1 MSGYGAMRRSASRL
15 GDAARKG
22 AVKVRILGGNTVAGR
37 IGRRWENRSAAI
49 IASTPTI
56 IVVWV
61 LLPLAFYGLLW
72 YSLIADTD
80 EYWPALL
87 ALCVAYTITNLKLVF
102 GFWMDLTLLKFCY
115 QHIVSWLNLVNVLR
129 WSVAFL
135 LCRGGT
141 ATNVVF
147 VVTMCFFVFVENA
160 SDAVLGMNLG
170 KLLGYVA
177 LILAY
182 CTTLYLMS
190 TQRTWREEEF
200 MPEREVN
207 VFGNTTFSY
216 TVDLRETHNSA
227 LLQLIFFVA
236 ADGYAYLKMAYKLRT
251 FNAPPYRSVRIKV
264 PLHLDEYHEWGMR
277 IDDPK
282 LVKRFELQFPRRA
295 PVRTTSGGTATVVV
309 AAEAARHLRAA
320 EHPHAVELGGGADPQ
335 LRVEEAGLHEGLG
348 GERGGER
355 GGCVAGRGMQGGGGV
370 QGGGTHRHGEVSGVG
385 QGGGR

>member
-1 MSGYGAMRRSASRL
+1 MHNDHPLVRELRAALTIQAAVRGKKLRGWSARARAALAEDSSLHKTRIRMARHQAERDL
-15 GDAARKG
+15 DAARKG

-190 TQRTWREEEF
+190 TQRTWRDEEF

-227 LLQLIFFVA
+227 LLQLIFFCA

-282 LVKRFELQFPRRA
+282 LVKRLEIQFPRRA
-295 PVRTTSGGTATVVV
+295 PVRTTSSGTPTVVV
-309 AAEAARHLRAA
+309 GAQAEASAS
-320 EHPHAVELGGGADPQ
+320 
-335 LRVEEAGLHEGLG
+335 EALEASKS
-348 GERGGER
+348 E
-355 GGCVAGRGMQGGGGV
+355 VAWA
-370 QGGGTHRHGEVSGVG
+370 
-385 QGGGR
+385 

>member
-1 MSGYGAMRRSASRL
+1 MHNDHPLVRELRAALTIQAAVRGKKLRGWSARARAALAEDSSLHKTRIRMARHQAERDL
-15 GDAARKG
+15 DAARKG

-282 LVKRFELQFPRRA
+282 LVKRLEIQFPRRA
-295 PVRTTSGGTATVVV
+295 PVRTTASGGTATVVLTAQAEASASE
-309 AAEAARHLRAA
+309 AAEASASQVARA
-320 EHPHAVELGGGADPQ
+320 
-335 LRVEEAGLHEGLG
+335 
-348 GERGGER
+348 
-355 GGCVAGRGMQGGGGV
+355 
-370 QGGGTHRHGEVSGVG
+370 
-385 QGGGR
+385 

>member
-1 MSGYGAMRRSASRL
+1 MHNDHPLVRELRAALTIQAAVRGKKLRGWSARARAALAEDSSLHKTRIRMARHQAERDL
-15 GDAARKG
+15 DAARKG

-170 KLLGYVA
+170 KLLGYVN
-177 LILAY
+177 IVLAY

-190 TQRTWREEEF
+190 TQRTWRDEEF

-282 LVKRFELQFPRRA
+282 LVKLLELQFPRRA
-295 PVRTTSGGTATVVV
+295 PVRTTASGGTATVVV
-309 AAEAARHLRAA
+309 AAEA
-320 EHPHAVELGGGADPQ
+320 
-335 LRVEEAGLHEGLG
+335 EASASEALEASKS
-348 GERGGER
+348 E
-355 GGCVAGRGMQGGGGV
+355 VAWA
-370 QGGGTHRHGEVSGVG
+370 
-385 QGGGR
+385 

>member
-1 MSGYGAMRRSASRL
+1 MHNDHPLVRELRAALTIQAAVRGKKLRGWSARARAALAEDSSLHKTRIRMARHQAERDL
-15 GDAARKG
+15 DAARKG

-49 IASTPTI
+49 IVSTPTI

-61 LLPLAFYGLLW
+61 LLPLAFWGLLW

-87 ALCVAYTITNLKLVF
+87 ALCVAFTITQLKVVF

-170 KLLGYVA
+170 KLLGYVN
-177 LILAY
+177 IVLAY

-190 TQRTWREEEF
+190 TQRTWRDEEF

-227 LLQLIFFVA
+227 LLQLIFFCA

-282 LVKRFELQFPRRA
+282 LVKRFEIQFPRRA
-295 PVRTTSGGTATVVV
+295 PVRTTASGGTATVVV
-309 AAEAARHLRAA
+309 AAEA
-320 EHPHAVELGGGADPQ
+320 
-335 LRVEEAGLHEGLG
+335 EASASEALEASKS
-348 GERGGER
+348 E
-355 GGCVAGRGMQGGGGV
+355 VAWA
-370 QGGGTHRHGEVSGVG
+370 
-385 QGGGR
+385 

>member
-1 MSGYGAMRRSASRL
+1 MHNDHPLVRELRAALTIQSAVRGKKLRGWSARARAAL
-15 GDAARKG
+15 AEDSSLHKTRIRMARHQAERDLDAARKG

-216 TVDLRETHNSA
+216 TVDLRETHKSA

-282 LVKRFELQFPRRA
+282 LVKLLELQFPRRA
-295 PVRTTSGGTATVVV
+295 PVRTTASGGTPTCAPD
-309 AAEAARHLRAA
+309 ARG
-320 EHPHAVELGGGADPQ
+320 P
-335 LRVEEAGLHEGLG
+335 
-348 GERGGER
+348 
-355 GGCVAGRGMQGGGGV
+355 
-370 QGGGTHRHGEVSGVG
+370 
-385 QGGGR
+385 

>member
-1 MSGYGAMRRSASRL
+1 MHNDHPLVRELRAALTIQAAVRGKKLRGWSARARAALAEDSSLHKTRIRMARHQAERDL
-15 GDAARKG
+15 DAARKG

-49 IASTPTI
+49 IVSTPTI

-147 VVTMCFFVFVENA
+147 VVTMLLGVFTQNA
-160 SDAVLGMNLG
+160 SDALVGMRLG
-170 KLLGYVA
+170 KLLGYVNI
-177 LILAY
+177 ILAY

-190 TQRTWREEEF
+190 TQRTWRDEEF

-236 ADGYAYLKMAYKLRT
+236 ADGYAYLKMAYKLRN

-264 PLHLDEYHEWGMR
+264 PLHLDEHHEWGMR
-277 IDDPK
+277 INDPK
-282 LVKRFELQFPRRA
+282 LVKRLEIQFPRRE
-295 PVRTTSGGTATVVV
+295 PVRTTASGGTATVVV
-309 AAEAARHLRAA
+309 AAQAEASAS
-320 EHPHAVELGGGADPQ
+320 
-335 LRVEEAGLHEGLG
+335 EALEASKS
-348 GERGGER
+348 E
-355 GGCVAGRGMQGGGGV
+355 VAWA
-370 QGGGTHRHGEVSGVG
+370 
-385 QGGGR
+385 

>member
-1 MSGYGAMRRSASRL
+1 MHNDHPLVRELRAALTIQAAVRGKKLRGWSARARAALAEDSSLHKTRIRMARHQAERDL
-15 GDAARKG
+15 DAARKG

-227 LLQLIFFVA
+227 LLQLIFFCA

-295 PVRTTSGGTATVVV
+295 PVRTTASGGTATVVV
-309 AAEAARHLRAA
+309 AAEA
-320 EHPHAVELGGGADPQ
+320 
-335 LRVEEAGLHEGLG
+335 EASASEALEASKS
-348 GERGGER
+348 E
-355 GGCVAGRGMQGGGGV
+355 VAWA
-370 QGGGTHRHGEVSGVG
+370 
-385 QGGGR
+385 

>member
-1 MSGYGAMRRSASRL
+1 MHNDHPLVRELRAALTIQAAVRGKKLRGWSARARAALAEDSSLHKTRIRMARHQAERDL
-15 GDAARKG
+15 DAARKG

-190 TQRTWREEEF
+190 TQRTWRDEEF

-282 LVKRFELQFPRRA
+282 LVKRLEIQFPRRA
-295 PVRTTSGGTATVVV
+295 PVRTTSSGTPTVVV
-309 AAEAARHLRAA
+309 GAQAEASAS
-320 EHPHAVELGGGADPQ
+320 
-335 LRVEEAGLHEGLG
+335 EALEASKS
-348 GERGGER
+348 E
-355 GGCVAGRGMQGGGGV
+355 VAWA
-370 QGGGTHRHGEVSGVG
+370 
-385 QGGGR
+385 

>member
-1 MSGYGAMRRSASRL
+1 MQNDHPLVRELRAALTIQSAVRGKKLRGWSARARAAL
-15 GDAARKG
+15 AEDSSLHKTRIRMARHQAERDLDAARKG

-141 ATNVVF
+141 GTNVVF
-147 VVTMCFFVFVENA
+147 VVTMCFFVFTENA
-160 SDAVLGMNLG
+160 SDALLGMNLG
-170 KLLGYVA
+170 KLLGYVT
-177 LILAY
+177 LFLAY

-190 TQRTWREEEF
+190 TQLTWRDEEF

-207 VFGNTTFSY
+207 VFQNTTFSY
-216 TVDLRETHNSA
+216 TIDLRETHNSA

-251 FNAPPYRSVRIKV
+251 FKAPPYRSVRIKI
-264 PLHLDEYHEWGMR
+264 PLHLDEHHEWGMR

-282 LVKRFELQFPRRA
+282 LVKRIEIQFPRRA
-295 PVRTTSGGTATVVV
+295 PVRTTSSGTPTVV
-309 AAEAARHLRAA
+309 AAQAEASAS
-320 EHPHAVELGGGADPQ
+320 
-335 LRVEEAGLHEGLG
+335 EALEASKS
-348 GERGGER
+348 E
-355 GGCVAGRGMQGGGGV
+355 VAWA
-370 QGGGTHRHGEVSGVG
+370 
-385 QGGGR
+385 

>member
-1 MSGYGAMRRSASRL
+1 MHNDHPLVRELRAALTIQSAVRGKKLRGWSARARAAL
-15 GDAARKG
+15 AEDSSLHKTRIRMARHQAERDLDAARKG
-22 AVKVRILGGNTVAGR
+22 AVKVRIIGGNTVAGR

-236 ADGYAYLKMAYKLRT
+236 ADGYAYPKMAYKLRT

-282 LVKRFELQFPRRA
+282 LVKRFEIQFPRRA
-295 PVRTTSGGTATVVV
+295 PVRTTSSGTPTVVV
-309 AAEAARHLRAA
+309 GAQAEASAS
-320 EHPHAVELGGGADPQ
+320 
-335 LRVEEAGLHEGLG
+335 EALEASKS
-348 GERGGER
+348 E
-355 GGCVAGRGMQGGGGV
+355 VAWA
-370 QGGGTHRHGEVSGVG
+370 
-385 QGGGR
+385 

>member
-1 MSGYGAMRRSASRL
+1 MHNDHPLVRELRAALTIQAAVRGKKLRGWSARARAALAEDSRL
-15 GDAARKG
+15 HKTRIRMARHQAERDLDAARKG

-49 IASTPTI
+49 IVSTPTI

-141 ATNVVF
+141 GTNVVF

-170 KLLGYVA
+170 KLLGNVA
-177 LILAY
+177 FTLAY

-190 TQRTWREEEF
+190 TQRTWRDEEF

-251 FNAPPYRSVRIKV
+251 FNAPPYRSVRIKI
-264 PLHLDEYHEWGMR
+264 PLHLDEHHEWGMR

-282 LVKRFELQFPRRA
+282 LVKRIEIQFPRRA
-295 PVRTTSGGTATVVV
+295 PVRTTSSGTPTVE
-309 AAEAARHLRAA
+309 AAQAEASAS
-320 EHPHAVELGGGADPQ
+320 
-335 LRVEEAGLHEGLG
+335 EALEASKS
-348 GERGGER
+348 E
-355 GGCVAGRGMQGGGGV
+355 VAWA
-370 QGGGTHRHGEVSGVG
+370 
-385 QGGGR
+385 